1 MSAMSESLRN
11 YIKGV
16 YMLDAVAQRVPAEAW
31 DNASCCEGW
40 TAREAAGHAAW
51 LIRNVGNLAAGTG
64 PTPEQPEAEVL
75 GDDPATAMRQIVE
88 TTLAALDQP
97 NTLRQVHQTPFGEM
111 PLDRFL
117 GVVWVDPMI
126 HAWDVA
132 DATGV
137 AHGID
142 EASAQA
148 AIDQLSPQVD
158 HLRAPGLFG
167 DAQSPAGEDAV
178 ANLMGMVGRSPVAG

>member
-1 MSAMSESLRN
+1 MSENLRK

-31 DNASCCEGW
+31 DNQSCCEGW
-40 TAREAAGHAAW
+40 TARETAGHAGW
-51 LIRNVGNLAAGTG
+51 LIRNIGNLVAGTG

-75 GDDPATAMRQIVE
+75 GDDPAAGLRQIVE
-88 TTLAALDQP
+88 TTLAALDEP
-97 NTLRQVHQTPFGEM
+97 GTLQQVHVTPFGEM
-111 PLDRFL
+111 PIDRFL

-148 AIDQLSPQVD
+148 AHDQLSPVID
-158 HLRAPGLFG
+158 NIRGPGLFA
-167 DAQSPAGEDAV
+167 DEQAPAGVDAV
-178 ANLMGMVGRSPVAG
+178 GRLMGLVGRSSVSS